1 MKTKLEKIDWGGR
14 NSNKGKNEN
23 DGKLLRMKMEEAYK
37 EGKCV
42 NEDGGWKM
50 GTDNDVDYD
59 RKEGLKVIDICKM
72 KMEENEDTKDWR
84 RIKQWNEC

>member
-1 MKTKLEKIDWGGR
+1 
-14 NSNKGKNEN
+14 
-23 DGKLLRMKMEEAYK
+23 MEEANK

-59 RKEGLKVIDICKM
+59 QKEGLKVIDICKM

>member
-1 MKTKLEKIDWGGR
+1 LIGKVKTIIRGKMKTKLEKIDWGGR

-42 NEDGGWKM
+42 NEDGG
-50 GTDNDVDYD
+50 
-59 RKEGLKVIDICKM
+59 
-72 KMEENEDTKDWR
+72 
-84 RIKQWNEC
+84 